1 MHDPGRNDPFD
12 SALYDSALF
21 LVSGLC
27 RLWPAALSV
36 HGSMEVGKTP
46 ELLKYRSLRIEVP
59 GGQWLAIVPV
69 RMEYSPSGPTLLQFD
84 IDAG

>member
-1 MHDPGRNDPFD
+1 MHDPGRSDPFD

-21 LVSGLC
+21 LVRGLC
-27 RLWPAALSV
+27 RLWPAAQPV

-46 ELLKYRSLRIEVP
+46 ELLKYRSLRIELP

-69 RMEYSPSGPTLLQFD
+69 RMEYSPSGQTLLQFD
-84 IDAG
+84 IDAS